1 MCRQGQTS
9 IEVIAVP
16 YQQLWG
22 GARQQGGHEVHL
34 VELAPISTLSV
45 ETSVWE
51 SLPGSQAVPTE
62 HINLVGK

>member
-1 MCRQGQTS
+1 MCRQGQLS
-9 IEVIAVP
+9 IEVISVP

-34 VELAPISTLSV
+34 VELAPTSTLSV
-45 ETSVWE
+45 E
-51 SLPGSQAVPTE
+51 SLLGSQAVPRE